1 MKTKEEILKVIS
13 EVKHPAI
20 DYSLVDLGMIKD
32 IEIDDTTVSL
42 TFVFPFPKIPIAE
55 SLINLIATLLKNI
68 GYTLVPCMILMTD
81 EEKAKFMKMET
92 DGWKG

>member
-55 SLINLIATLLKNI
+55 SLINSIATPLKNI
-68 GYTLVPCMILMTD
+68 GYTLVPGIILMTD
-81 EEKAKFMKMET
+81 EEKAKFTKMET

>member
-55 SLINLIATLLKNI
+55 SLINSIATPLKNI
-68 GYTLVPCMILMTD
+68 GYTLVPSIILMTD
-81 EEKAKFMKMET
+81 EEKAKFIKMET